1 MATPLVDLETVLKV
15 LGDRTRLRILGLL
28 LQGEI
33 CVCDIHETLKAPQP
47 KVSRHLAVL
56 RKAGL
61 WRRADRACGSLPP
74 RRPRQPAVGLGRRRR
89 APGAGTDGVRPT
101 RRGATAA
108 TREQL
113 HPSTPDLCSRRDI
126 GWADAPPRDPVNLN
140 RMTTRIG
147 INGFGRMGRLGFRA
161 GWDNGAYDVRPHQ

>member
-33 CVCDIHETLKAPQP
+33 CVCDIHETLKTPQP

-61 WRRADRACGSLPP
+61 VETRRQGLWVQYRLAELTDPRMALVADAVRQALAQLDAVQREAARLQQRGSSCTPVPMTCVRAATPEKL
-74 RRPRQPAVGLGRRRR
+74 ARRR
-89 APGAGTDGVRPT
+89 AV
-101 RRGATAA
+101 
-108 TREQL
+108 
-113 HPSTPDLCSRRDI
+113 PSS
-126 GWADAPPRDPVNLN
+126 
-140 RMTTRIG
+140 
-147 INGFGRMGRLGFRA
+147 
-161 GWDNGAYDVRPHQ
+161 